1 MKFINTINKKKKM
14 TTALQ
19 NQIQYRIVND
29 CILIEQEELIE
40 KFESLIDDIK
50 YDYDEEYDNCC
61 GGCGYSFDLDKI
73 LDKHNI
79 HFYINKFSISSI
91 PLIPINLII
100 QLLYK
105 YREDEIYTDGIIEEY
120 FTKDFDKSKSKEFL
134 NLSMNRSALYEFFPK
149 IFRKNKV
156 VFDELKLNF
165 QENFG
170 KILENIYSDPN
181 KRHNEL
187 LYILFEHIVKKNIT
201 LDYNRVLGNKFV
213 NLLFESGRTK
223 PFINLIPFIKHD
235 STPFGENYASDELT
249 YVRTK
254 ILNLLYRED
263 YDFLMAFKNYVDSN
277 KRYIINLSDWNYDNP
292 YLTFSIDNL
301 NLNSK
306 ISQEVLFKKI
316 VPENKIVD
324 YEYLTHFIK
333 NYTSIKGEN
342 RKSDIDSQQSFTE
355 QPLEILYF
363 FNRMCFIYK
372 HNLFTFEYLEYLVKN
387 VFISQ
392 KDKLFL
398 KNHIVPKVETY
409 NMHKDTRSQTLKL
422 IA

>member
-1 MKFINTINKKKKM
+1 MKFIKTVLM

-19 NQIQYRIVND
+19 NQIRYRIITD
-29 CILIEQEELIE
+29 CILFEQEELIE
-40 KFESLIDDIK
+40 NFECLIDDIK

-61 GGCGYSFDLDKI
+61 GCGYSFDLDKI
-73 LDKHNI
+73 LKKHNI
-79 HFYINKFSISSI
+79 DFNIAKFSVSSI
-91 PLIPINLII
+91 PSIPIKSIMW
-100 QLLYK
+100 LLYK

-134 NLSMNRSALYEFFPK
+134 NLFMDNSSCYYELFPN

-170 KILENIYSDPN
+170 KILENIYFNPN

-187 LYILFEHIVKKNIT
+187 LDILFEHVDQKNII
-201 LDYNRVLGNKFV
+201 LDYDKVFGNNQFV
-213 NLLFESGRTK
+213 NLLFKSKKIE
-223 PFINLIPFIKHD
+223 PFINLISFIKHN
-235 STPFGENYASDELT
+235 SMPRRENCYDNELT
-249 YVRTK
+249 NVRMR
-254 ILNLLYRED
+254 ILYFLYKKD
-263 YDFLMAFKNYVDSN
+263 YDLLMAFENYVDSN
-277 KRYIINLSDWNYDNP
+277 KKYIINLSDWNYDNP

-306 ISQEVLFKKI
+306 ILQEVLFKKI
-316 VPENKIVD
+316 VPENKSVD

-342 RKSDIDSQQSFTE
+342 RRSDIDSQQSFTD
-355 QPLEILYF
+355 QSLEIIYF

-409 NMHKDTRSQTLKL
+409 NMHEDTRSQTLKL